1 MAQKK
6 ILFVDDEPVVVT
18 LMKKRIESRGFLVEP
33 ANDGA
38 GGLEKAKA
46 WKPDFILLD
55 IAMPGIDG
63 YETCRRLKATKE
75 TAHIPVVLF
84 TAMQEARLEILAQE
98 AGAAKVVQ
106 KPFIDQVFKVIEEI
120 LGPE

>member
-6 ILFVDDEPVVVT
+6 ILFIDDEPVVVA
-18 LMKKRIESRGFLVEP
+18 LMKKRIEFHGFLVET
-33 ANDGA
+33 ASDGA
-38 GGLEKAKA
+38 SGLEKAKA

-63 YETCRRLKATKE
+63 YETCRRLKAMKE

-84 TAMQEARLEILAQE
+84 TAVQETRLEALAQE

-106 KPFIDQVFKVIEEI
+106 KPFVDQVFKAIEEI
-120 LGPE
+120 LGPQ